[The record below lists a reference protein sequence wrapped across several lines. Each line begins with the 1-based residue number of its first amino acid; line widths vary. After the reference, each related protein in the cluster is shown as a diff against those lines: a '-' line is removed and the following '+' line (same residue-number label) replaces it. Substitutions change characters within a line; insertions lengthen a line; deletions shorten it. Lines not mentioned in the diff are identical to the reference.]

1 MAPTP
6 PYPLPRGLRQ
16 GWTLLNPRERRLAG
30 FMALSVIVNSL
41 FQTVAL
47 AGIVPFVQVVMEP
60 NSFETIAWARAMRDY
75 FGLQSERELLLGVG
89 LALLALVII
98 KNVYAL
104 FHVGLQNWYA
114 ASCEIRLG
122 SDLLGDVLHAP
133 YGFTLSRN
141 SALIREIILGHTTQW
156 SRRFMRSIFQFVN
169 NTLFAAM
176 VMGVLIYSN
185 PFMGVVVCAVAGLLS
200 WAMFRIIRP
209 SILANSDAKRVAI
222 GEAGVIGTQAVVGI
236 KDVKMTGAEGFF
248 ESLFGAAFRRYS
260 MADARMR
267 VWQGIPPLGIEIVG
281 YGSLILLCL
290 VVVAQGEA
298 RGEVASLIA
307 LYALAAV
314 RVLPAIAQIIA
325 SFGALLSSL
334 PFIGEIIEFRSEMG
348 APEEAVAGDGQF
360 ADWQLMRVSDLEY
373 RYPNAR
379 QVALDGITLTIERG
393 RAYGLVGPS
402 GAGKSTLVDL
412 LAGLV
417 EPSGGAIHIDERRLD
432 GGWRKRVGYV
442 AQDPFLLDGTLKE
455 NIVFG
460 QDASAADEKRLDAAI
475 EAANLR
481 PLIDEWEH
489 GLDSI
494 VGERGAKLSGGQRQ
508 RIAIARALYRDID
521 LLILDE
527 ATSALDGL
535 SEREVSDAIARLTG
549 ALTVVVIAHRLATVT
564 HCHEIWVLDEGRL
577 VGVGGHGS
585 LLRSCPLYGA
595 LAEVQFGGAS

>member
-1 MAPTP
+1 MTAPDS
-6 PYPLPRGLRQ
+6 LAQGLRN
-16 GWTLLNPRERRLAG
+16 GWTLLTPRERRLG
-30 FMALSVIVNSL
+30 FFMAGSVVMNSL

-60 NSFETIAWARAMRDY
+60 NGFETIAWARAMRDY

-98 KNVYAL
+98 KNTYAL

-122 SDLLGDVLHAP
+122 SDLLGGVLRAP

-156 SRRFMRSIFQFVN
+156 SRGFMRAMFQLVN
-169 NTLFAAM
+169 NALFTAM
-176 VMGVLIYSN
+176 VMAVLIYSS
-185 PFMGVVVCAVAGLLS
+185 PLAGLVVCAAAGLLS
-200 WAMFRIIRP
+200 WAMFRLIRP
-209 SILANSDAKRVAI
+209 SILANSDAKRIAI
-222 GEAGVIGTQAVVGI
+222 GEAGIIGTQAVAGI
-236 KDVKMTGAEGFF
+236 KDVKMTGSEGFF
-248 ESLFGAAFRRYS
+248 ETLFGAAFRRYS

-281 YGSLILLCL
+281 YGALILLCL
-290 VVVAQGEA
+290 VVVAGGEA
-298 RGEVASLIA
+298 RGEIASLIA

-314 RVLPAIAQIIA
+314 RVLPAITQIIA
-325 SFGALLSSL
+325 SFGVLLSSL
-334 PFIGEIIEFRSEMG
+334 PFIGEILAFRGDMGVADEAAAGG
-348 APEEAVAGDGQF
+348 APA
-360 ADWQLMRVSDLEY
+360 ADWRVMRIEDLEY

-379 QVALDGITLTIERG
+379 QVALGGITLTIERG

-412 LAGLV
+412 LAGLY
-417 EPSGGAIHIDERRLD
+417 EPSGGAIQIDGRRL
-432 GGWRKRVGYV
+432 GGAWRLRVGYV

-460 QDASAADEKRLDAAI
+460 QDASAADQKRLDAAI

-481 PLIDEWEH
+481 PLIDELEH
-489 GLDSI
+489 GLNSI

-535 SEREVSDAIARLTG
+535 SEREVSDAIARLAG